1 VIKITQVCNYRIFI
15 DLSIGARIQSVMG
28 IQSVMSIQSVMIL
41 LHNINGPIIGDMFD
55 FLLGLET
62 IFSAFWE
69 QKINLINSDAITNI
83 ITKYF

>member
-1 VIKITQVCNYRIFI
+1 
-15 DLSIGARIQSVMG
+15 MG

-41 LHNINGPIIGDMFD
+41 LHNINGPIIGGMFD

-62 IFSAFWE
+62 IFSAFRE